1 MMGFYTIIRLTS
13 GFALSAL
20 LLSSSGV
27 ALASD
32 ASASALAVQARAQ
45 LDAGNVTRAEL
56 LYAQAMQ
63 EAPGDVGLSMT
74 LAEIYIAQRRFDEA
88 DRLIATTLLVQ
99 PSDYRIWKTRGQL
112 QRAQGNE
119 AGAISDYEKAFSLG
133 GREDMYVL
141 QNLQQHYEKTKNDGR
156 KKQMENNL
164 QSLKAKN
171 TR

>member
-99 PSDYRIWKTRGQL
+99 PSDSVSGKRADNCSARRVMRQGRSVITKKRSRWAAGKTCMYCRICSSITRRRKMMGAKSKWKITFNR
-112 QRAQGNE
+112 
-119 AGAISDYEKAFSLG
+119 
-133 GREDMYVL
+133 
-141 QNLQQHYEKTKNDGR
+141 
-156 KKQMENNL
+156 
-164 QSLKAKN
+164 
-171 TR
+171 